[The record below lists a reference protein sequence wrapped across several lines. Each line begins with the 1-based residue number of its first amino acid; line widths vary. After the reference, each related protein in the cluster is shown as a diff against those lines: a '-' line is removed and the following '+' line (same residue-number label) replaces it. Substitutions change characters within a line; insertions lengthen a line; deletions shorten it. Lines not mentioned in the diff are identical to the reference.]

1 MEKIKIGICG
11 YGNLGKG
18 VEKEISKAN
27 DMELKAI
34 FTRRNPKEIQKN
46 FNVEV
51 IPSNKVFDFKNDIDV
66 MIMCGGSA
74 IDLPNQV
81 PEMAKI
87 FNTVDSFD
95 THAKIPEY
103 FEKVN
108 ESAILAN
115 KTCTI
120 CGGWDP
126 GLFSLIRLYGESILP
141 QGSSHTFWGK
151 GVSQGHSNAIRKIKG
166 VKDGIQYTIPNNEII
181 KDIRSGK
188 IININDKEKHI
199 RQCFVVAENG
209 ANKDEIESEIKKMP
223 NYFEGYKTEVNFIT
237 KEELKEKHNKLFH
250 GGLVIHTGKT
260 GDGNKQIME
269 YHLKLDSNPE
279 FTASV
284 LIALARATYRINK
297 SGICGAKTILEIPP
311 FFLSEKSIQELRKT
325 IL

>member
-18 VEKEISKAN
+18 VEKEISKVN

-46 FNVEV
+46 SNVEV
-51 IPSNKVFDFKNDIDV
+51 IQNNRISDFKNDIDV

-141 QGSSHTFWGK
+141 QGSLHTFWGK

-260 GDGNKQIME
+260 GDENKQIME

-297 SGICGAKTILEIPP
+297 SGIYGAKTILEIPP
-311 FFLSEKSIQELRKT
+311 FLLSEKSIQELRKT

>member
-18 VEKEISKAN
+18 VEKEISKVN

-46 FNVEV
+46 SNVEV
-51 IPSNKVFDFKNDIDV
+51 IQNNRISDFKNDIDV

-141 QGSSHTFWGK
+141 QVSSHTFWGK

-166 VKDGIQYTIPNNEII
+166 VKDGIQYTIPNYEII

-209 ANKDEIESEIKKMP
+209 ANKDEIENEIKKMP

-260 GDGNKQIME
+260 GDENKQIME

-297 SGICGAKTILEIPP
+297 SGIYGAKTILEIPP
-311 FFLSEKSIQELRKT
+311 FLLSEKSIQELRKT

>member
-11 YGNLGKG
+11 YGNLGKE
-18 VEKEISKAN
+18 VEKEISKVN

-46 FNVEV
+46 SNVEV
-51 IPSNKVFDFKNDIDV
+51 IQNNRISDFKNDIDV

-209 ANKDEIESEIKKMP
+209 ANKDEIENEIKKMP
-223 NYFEGYKTEVNFIT
+223 NYFEGYKTEVNFI
-237 KEELKEKHNKLFH
+237 KEEELKEKHNKLFH

-260 GDGNKQIME
+260 GDVNKQIME

-297 SGICGAKTILEIPP
+297 SGIYGAITILEIPP
-311 FFLSEKSIQELRKT
+311 FLLSEKSIQELRKT

>member
-1 MEKIKIGICG
+1 MDKIKIGICG

-18 VEKEISKAN
+18 VEKEISKVN
-27 DMELKAI
+27 DIELKAI

-46 FNVEV
+46 SNVE
-51 IPSNKVFDFKNDIDV
+51 IIQNNRISDFKNDIDV

-126 GLFSLIRLYGESILP
+126 GLFSLIRLYGASILP
-141 QGSSHTFWGK
+141 QGSLHTFWGK

-209 ANKDEIESEIKKMP
+209 ANKEEIENKIKKMP

-250 GGLVIHTGKT
+250 GGLVIQTGKT

-297 SGICGAKTILEIPP
+297 SGIYGAKTILEIPP
-311 FFLSEKSIQELRKT
+311 FLLSEKSIQELRKT